1 MIVEALDI
9 VHVLAQLVEGLRSFP
24 APGDAYGPA
33 LKEAVRGFSRPV

>member
-1 MIVEALDI
+1 MILEALDVI
-9 VHVLAQLVEGLRSFP
+9 DVLAQHVEGLRSFP